1 MKRSR
6 YKVIGGFFLTVLLPS
21 GWLLGAAPEP
31 PVSESVMQ
39 VVDKVASWQI
49 KTFDEAYRYRAVART
64 NGSYPRPYSTLV
76 WQNAVL
82 YTGMDQW
89 RRAAADPE
97 AYLKWLKKIGRSNTW
112 EFGGKDPYSA
122 DDYAVGLLYL
132 RLYDEFGDDDMIKML
147 RRRFDWIMKTP
158 NTGSLERGTGMD
170 WLKRWGWCDALFMA
184 PPVWAGM
191 ARVTGEKAY
200 LDFLDREY
208 HAAYDLLWDSEENLF
223 WRDSSFFPQRELNE
237 KKLFW
242 ARGNGWVLAGLALMI
257 PELPEQWE
265 GREFYITLY
274 RQLAARLIQCQ
285 RTDGTWSMG
294 LLGDTEAY
302 PDRETSGTGLITFGL
317 TWGINY
323 GLLDRAAYE
332 PPVFAAWKALTECV
346 RDDGLLG
353 YVQPVGAEPGN
364 SFAEKSEVYGVGAF
378 LAAGAEV
385 YKLVGGK

>member
-6 YKVIGGFFLTVLLPS
+6 RKATGWFFLAVFLQSVRLY
-21 GWLLGAAPEP
+21 GASPEP
-31 PVSESVMQ
+31 PASESVMQ
-39 VVDKVASWQI
+39 VTDKVARWQI
-49 KTFDEAYRYRAVART
+49 KTFDEAYRYRAVTRA
-64 NGSYPRPYSTLV
+64 GSYPRPYSTLV

-89 RRAAADPE
+89 RRVSADPE
-97 AYLKWLKKIGRSNTW
+97 PYLKWLKKIGRNNYW
-112 EFGGKDPYSA
+112 EFGWKNPYSS
-122 DDYAVGLLYL
+122 DDHAVGLLYL
-132 RLYDEFGDDDMIKML
+132 RLYDEFGDDDMIKPM
-147 RRRFDWIMKTP
+147 RRRFNSIMKAP
-158 NTGSLERGTGMD
+158 NTGSLERGTEDD
-170 WLKRWGWCDALFMA
+170 WMKRWGWCDALFMA

-208 HAAYDLLWDSEENLF
+208 HAAYDLLWDPEENLF
-223 WRDSSFFPQRELNE
+223 WRDSSFFRQRELNG

-242 ARGNGWVLAGLALMI
+242 ARGNGWVIAGLALMI

-274 RQLAARLIQCQ
+274 RRLAARLIQCQ

-294 LLGDTEAY
+294 LLGDETAY
-302 PDRETSGTGLITFGL
+302 PERETSGTGLITFGL
-317 TWGINY
+317 AWGINY
-323 GLLDRAAYE
+323 GLLDKATYE
-332 PPVFAAWKALTECV
+332 PAVFAAWNALTECV
-346 RDDGLLG
+346 REDGLLG

-364 SFAEKSEVYGVGAF
+364 SFADKSEVYGVGAF
-378 LAAGAEV
+378 LAAGSEV